1 MLIEAHT
8 HYLTPRML
16 ARLRARGEPPYVATA
31 ADGAERL
38 HSREAIF
45 AFGAEHHD
53 RDTRAAFM
61 RSLGVARQIVSFPA
75 GRGLDV
81 LAGDDGVTAVREY
94 NDDLSAECRAD
105 PTLAGLGGLPWND
118 LAAACAEIRRLR
130 LELGLIGA
138 VVPAGWFFSEARLA
152 RIAPVLAAAD
162 EVGALLMIHPSPAP
176 DDDPPRRFADHAMHR
191 TSTVE
196 LFGALAQVLVTLLC
210 SEQLDGHRN
219 LAVHLID
226 CAGAGL
232 VAIERMQQMQAVR
245 GGTSVPRLE
254 RLERVVF
261 DNSSLGPRALEC
273 AVRTWG
279 AERLMFGTDYPYFP
293 IADSLVAIDA
303 AEITPAAR
311 EQIRWRTAAAL
322 VQRFGGWSELLDPAQ
337 GDAPAAHAPTAGET
351 AVA

>member
-1 MLIEAHT
+1 MLIDAHT

-16 ARLRARGEPPYVATA
+16 ARLRARREPPYVASGP
-31 ADGAERL
+31 DGSERL
-38 HSREAIF
+38 HSREASF
-45 AFGAEHHD
+45 AFGVEHHD
-53 RDTRAAFM
+53 REARAAFM

-81 LAGDDGVTAVREY
+81 LPGADGVAAVREY
-94 NDDLSAECRAD
+94 NDDLAAQCRAD
-105 PTLAGLGGLPWND
+105 AALAGLGGLPWND
-118 LAAACAEIRRLR
+118 LDAACTEVRRLR
-130 LELGLIGA
+130 LELGLLGA

-162 EVGALLMIHPSPAP
+162 AVGALLMIHPSPAP

-219 LAVHLID
+219 VVLHLID

-245 GGTSVPRLE
+245 GGPSVPRLS

-273 AVRTWG
+273 AVRTLG

-293 IADSLVAIDA
+293 IADSKVAIDA
-303 AEITPAAR
+303 ADITPAAR
-311 EQIRWRTAAAL
+311 ERIRWQTAAHT
-322 VQRFGGWSELLDPAQ
+322 VQRFGGWPDLSVQ
-337 GDAPAAHAPTAGET
+337 PAAGAT